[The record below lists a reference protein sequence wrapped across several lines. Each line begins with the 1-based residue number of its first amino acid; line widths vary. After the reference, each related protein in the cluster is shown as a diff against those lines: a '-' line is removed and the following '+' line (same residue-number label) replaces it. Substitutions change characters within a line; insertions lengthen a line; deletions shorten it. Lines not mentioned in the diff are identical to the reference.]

1 MTANHTPELNP
12 LRRVFYCPPPTYLE
26 PCHRLSAGE
35 STTFRDP
42 LPVPAEPPPRYL
54 MFSDDKKRQ
63 LALFRVPPPI
73 KVNRLI
79 FNAETR
85 SERLGAV
92 CVQAGAWAMFFT
104 NNHIKFDIGIILV
117 YIRIYLLGSP
127 DGCFVVREHGCA
139 EIET

>member
-1 MTANHTPELNP
+1 MSPRFFDRESYAKIKPATAGFLLPAPYLPRTMT
-12 LRRVFYCPPPTYLE
+12 PPVSGRINRGPR
-26 PCHRLSAGE
+26 PADHRAE
-35 STTFRDP
+35 AP
-42 LPVPAEPPPRYL
+42 PVSE
-54 MFSDDKKRQ
+54 Q

-85 SERLGAV
+85 SERLGPV

-139 EIET
+139 EIEA

>member
-1 MTANHTPELNP
+1 MAPDDINA
-12 LRRVFYCPPPTYLE
+12 R
-26 PCHRLSAGE
+26 
-35 STTFRDP
+35 RDP
-42 LPVPAEPPPRYL
+42 L
-54 MFSDDKKRQ
+54 FW
-63 LALFRVPPPI
+63 VPPTI

-85 SERLGAV
+85 SADRDAV

-104 NNHIKFDIGIILV
+104 NNHIKFDINIILV

-139 EIET
+139 EIEA